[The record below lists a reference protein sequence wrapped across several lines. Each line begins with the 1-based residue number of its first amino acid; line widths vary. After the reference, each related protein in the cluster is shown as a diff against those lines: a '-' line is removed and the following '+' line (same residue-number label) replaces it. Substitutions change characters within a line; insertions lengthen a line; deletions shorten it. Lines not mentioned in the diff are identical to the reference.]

1 MLLHSGVEIPLSALE
16 DWFVLY
22 SLMPSPNKQ
31 AKAKQIKQHLL
42 ANPIEHPELLRRLI
56 QLSLPQTLI
65 QDIQMIVKGS

>member
-22 SLMPSPNKQ
+22 RLMPSHSKQ

-42 ANPIEHPELLRRLI
+42 ANPTEHPELLRRLF